1 MLKTFVLCL
10 AVLLAACG
18 AKPSPEPFPAPAS
31 TASSEIR
38 RLPHPAVEALD
49 TPSPLFRQAPAE
61 QARAQ
66 IARMDKA
73 SMGLR
78 SWMELAPAL
87 ERSLAYA
94 RSWNPDERAAEH
106 SGIRITWGEVVA
118 SLEKLK
124 AILPRLDAQPELLE
138 EGFQWLSVAPEVK
151 FTGYYSPVMQ
161 ASRTRK
167 PGYEYP
173 IYRLPEELAP
183 DLAWCLPTHSC
194 PEDAFLQV
202 IKPEDPYYSRA
213 DIDLDGA
220 LKSRNL
226 EMAWLEHPVETYDLM
241 LEGSGILAFDD
252 GTQQAALF
260 AGLNGPEHG
269 GLPDPFGGTSAQQG
283 LDEGYP
289 PMVGQPPPE
298 AQGLFERFQRL
309 RFFPVRCRASERD
322 GGLRTD
328 AVGQHGGRSARPAA
342 WRHRFLR
349 ASGTAAGHPERA
361 RLRTRYRR
369 RDPFAAHRHV
379 HRGRRRR
386 PPSGHDHLQSGAGLA
401 VVGETVS
408 LPEKVRFPSEGFQ
421 KAVAVPFQ
429 RPASCLDPFPSRK
442 EPCTKH
448 RDRGRQSP
456 RSRCGSEVVE
466 ETFGVMVK
474 RLAAYVPGCCGRR
487 RTAPC
492 GLRAL

>member
-138 EGFQWLSVAPEVK
+138 EGFQWLSVVPEVK

-226 EMAWLEHPVETYDLM
+226 EMAWLEHPVETYD
-241 LEGSGILAFDD
+241 
-252 GTQQAALF
+252 
-260 AGLNGPEHG
+260 GL
-269 GLPDPFGGTSAQQG
+269 
-283 LDEGYP
+283 
-289 PMVGQPPPE
+289 
-298 AQGLFERFQRL
+298 
-309 RFFPVRCRASERD
+309 
-322 GGLRTD
+322 
-328 AVGQHGGRSARPAA
+328 
-342 WRHRFLR
+342 
-349 ASGTAAGHPERA
+349 
-361 RLRTRYRR
+361 
-369 RDPFAAHRHV
+369 
-379 HRGRRRR
+379 
-386 PPSGHDHLQSGAGLA
+386 
-401 VVGETVS
+401 
-408 LPEKVRFPSEGFQ
+408 
-421 KAVAVPFQ
+421 
-429 RPASCLDPFPSRK
+429 
-442 EPCTKH
+442 
-448 RDRGRQSP
+448 
-456 RSRCGSEVVE
+456 
-466 ETFGVMVK
+466 
-474 RLAAYVPGCCGRR
+474 
-487 RTAPC
+487 
-492 GLRAL
+492 

>member
-1 MLKTFVLCL
+1 MVAAHRSAAVRDVPSSKGTPSVVYRIAGENFIIIIPGEYRSGYMRTCAPPFLLRGTGQRMRPFTQRGIDVENVCAVPCRPVGRMWGQTF
-10 AVLLAACG
+10 
-18 AKPSPEPFPAPAS
+18 PEPFPAPAS

-49 TPSPLFRQAPAE
+49 TPSPLFRRAPAE

-260 AGLNGPEHG
+260 AGLNGHSGQSMAGYLIRSGELPRNKASMKGIRQWWDNHPQKRRAFLNASSGYVFFRFGAEHPKGTAGCELTPWVSMAVDPRVLPLG
-269 GLPDPFGGTSAQQG
+269 GIVSYALPGQRQGIRRGLGFAHDTGGAI
-283 LDEGYP
+283 
-289 PMVGQPPPE
+289 
-298 AQGLFERFQRL
+298 RL
-309 RFFPVRCRASERD
+309 RRIDMYTGEGED
-322 GGLRTD
+322 
-328 AVGQHGGRSARPAA
+328 
-342 WRHRFLR
+342 
-349 ASGTAAGHPERA
+349 
-361 RLRTRYRR
+361 
-369 RDPFAAHRHV
+369 AHRQAMTIYNQGQV
-379 HRGRRRR
+379 W
-386 PPSGHDHLQSGAGLA
+386 LLLA
-401 VVGETVS
+401 
-408 LPEKVRFPSEGFQ
+408 KQ
-421 KAVAVPFQ
+421 
-429 RPASCLDPFPSRK
+429 
-442 EPCTKH
+442 
-448 RDRGRQSP
+448 
-456 RSRCGSEVVE
+456 
-466 ETFGVMVK
+466 
-474 RLAAYVPGCCGRR
+474 
-487 RTAPC
+487 
-492 GLRAL
+492 

>member
-1 MLKTFVLCL
+1 MVAAHRSAAVRDVPSSKGTPSVVYRIAGENFIIIIPGEYRSGYMRTCAPPFLLRGTGQRMRPFTQRGIDVENVCAVPCRPVGRMWGQTF
-10 AVLLAACG
+10 
-18 AKPSPEPFPAPAS
+18 PEPFPPLPQPPLPRS
-31 TASSEIR
+31 GGCPSR
-38 RLPHPAVEALD
+38 RRSAGH
-49 TPSPLFRQAPAE
+49 PSPLFRQAPAE

-73 SMGLR
+73 SIGAAFVDGIGPR
-78 SWMELAPAL
+78 V

-260 AGLNGPEHG
+260 AGLNGHSGQSMAGYLIRSGELPRNKASMKGIRQWWDNHPQKRRAFLNASSGYVFFRFGAEHPKGTAGCELTPWVSMAVDPRVLPLG
-269 GLPDPFGGTSAQQG
+269 GIVSYALPGQRQGIRRGLGFAHDTGGAI
-283 LDEGYP
+283 
-289 PMVGQPPPE
+289 
-298 AQGLFERFQRL
+298 RL
-309 RFFPVRCRASERD
+309 RRIDIYTGEGED
-322 GGLRTD
+322 
-328 AVGQHGGRSARPAA
+328 
-342 WRHRFLR
+342 
-349 ASGTAAGHPERA
+349 
-361 RLRTRYRR
+361 
-369 RDPFAAHRHV
+369 AHRQAMTIYNQGQV
-379 HRGRRRR
+379 W
-386 PPSGHDHLQSGAGLA
+386 LLLA
-401 VVGETVS
+401 
-408 LPEKVRFPSEGFQ
+408 KQ
-421 KAVAVPFQ
+421 
-429 RPASCLDPFPSRK
+429 
-442 EPCTKH
+442 
-448 RDRGRQSP
+448 
-456 RSRCGSEVVE
+456 
-466 ETFGVMVK
+466 
-474 RLAAYVPGCCGRR
+474 
-487 RTAPC
+487 
-492 GLRAL
+492 

>member
-260 AGLNGPEHG
+260 AGLNGHSGQSMAGYLIRSGE
-269 GLPDPFGGTSAQQG
+269 LP
-283 LDEGYP
+283 
-289 PMVGQPPPE
+289 
-298 AQGLFERFQRL
+298 RNK
-309 RFFPVRCRASERD
+309 ASMKGIRQWWD
-322 GGLRTD
+322 NHPQKRRT
-328 AVGQHGGRSARPAA
+328 GRWWSP
-342 WRHRFLR
+342 
-349 ASGTAAGHPERA
+349 
-361 RLRTRYRR
+361 
-369 RDPFAAHRHV
+369 
-379 HRGRRRR
+379 
-386 PPSGHDHLQSGAGLA
+386 
-401 VVGETVS
+401 
-408 LPEKVRFPSEGFQ
+408 
-421 KAVAVPFQ
+421 
-429 RPASCLDPFPSRK
+429 
-442 EPCTKH
+442 
-448 RDRGRQSP
+448 SP
-456 RSRCGSEVVE
+456 R
-466 ETFGVMVK
+466 
-474 RLAAYVPGCCGRR
+474 
-487 RTAPC
+487 
-492 GLRAL
+492 

>member
-18 AKPSPEPFPAPAS
+18 AKPSPE
-31 TASSEIR
+31 
-38 RLPHPAVEALD
+38 PHPAVEALD

-183 DLAWCLPTHSC
+183 DLAWCLPCLLYTS
-194 PEDAFLQV
+194 DA
-202 IKPEDPYYSRA
+202 A
-213 DIDLDGA
+213 D
-220 LKSRNL
+220 
-226 EMAWLEHPVETYDLM
+226 E
-241 LEGSGILAFDD
+241 
-252 GTQQAALF
+252 
-260 AGLNGPEHG
+260 
-269 GLPDPFGGTSAQQG
+269 
-283 LDEGYP
+283 
-289 PMVGQPPPE
+289 
-298 AQGLFERFQRL
+298 
-309 RFFPVRCRASERD
+309 
-322 GGLRTD
+322 
-328 AVGQHGGRSARPAA
+328 
-342 WRHRFLR
+342 
-349 ASGTAAGHPERA
+349 
-361 RLRTRYRR
+361 
-369 RDPFAAHRHV
+369 
-379 HRGRRRR
+379 
-386 PPSGHDHLQSGAGLA
+386 
-401 VVGETVS
+401 
-408 LPEKVRFPSEGFQ
+408 
-421 KAVAVPFQ
+421 
-429 RPASCLDPFPSRK
+429 
-442 EPCTKH
+442 
-448 RDRGRQSP
+448 
-456 RSRCGSEVVE
+456 
-466 ETFGVMVK
+466 
-474 RLAAYVPGCCGRR
+474 
-487 RTAPC
+487 
-492 GLRAL
+492 

>member
-1 MLKTFVLCL
+1 MVAAHRSAAVRDVPSSKGTPSVVYRIAGENFIIIIPGGYRSGYMRTCAPPFLLRGSGQRMRPFTQRGIDVENVCAVP

-260 AGLNGPEHG
+260 AGLNGHSGQSMAGYLIRSGELPRNKASMKGIRQWWDNHPQKRRAFLNASSGYVFFRFGAEHPKGTAGCELTPWVSMAVDPRVLPLG
-269 GLPDPFGGTSAQQG
+269 GIVSYALPGQRQGIRRGLGFAHDTGGAI
-283 LDEGYP
+283 
-289 PMVGQPPPE
+289 
-298 AQGLFERFQRL
+298 RL
-309 RFFPVRCRASERD
+309 RRIDIYTGEGED
-322 GGLRTD
+322 
-328 AVGQHGGRSARPAA
+328 
-342 WRHRFLR
+342 
-349 ASGTAAGHPERA
+349 
-361 RLRTRYRR
+361 
-369 RDPFAAHRHV
+369 AHRQAMTIYNQGQV
-379 HRGRRRR
+379 W
-386 PPSGHDHLQSGAGLA
+386 LLLA
-401 VVGETVS
+401 
-408 LPEKVRFPSEGFQ
+408 KQ
-421 KAVAVPFQ
+421 
-429 RPASCLDPFPSRK
+429 
-442 EPCTKH
+442 
-448 RDRGRQSP
+448 
-456 RSRCGSEVVE
+456 
-466 ETFGVMVK
+466 
-474 RLAAYVPGCCGRR
+474 
-487 RTAPC
+487 
-492 GLRAL
+492 

>member
-260 AGLNGPEHG
+260 AGLNGHSGQSMAGSLIRSGELPRNKASMKGIRQWWDNHPQKRRAFLNASSGYVFFRFGAEHPKGTAGCELTPWVSMAVDPRVLPLG
-269 GLPDPFGGTSAQQG
+269 GIVSYALPGQRQGIRRGLGFAHDTGGAI
-283 LDEGYP
+283 
-289 PMVGQPPPE
+289 
-298 AQGLFERFQRL
+298 RL
-309 RFFPVRCRASERD
+309 RRIDIYTGEGED
-322 GGLRTD
+322 
-328 AVGQHGGRSARPAA
+328 
-342 WRHRFLR
+342 
-349 ASGTAAGHPERA
+349 
-361 RLRTRYRR
+361 
-369 RDPFAAHRHV
+369 AHRQAMTIYNQGQV
-379 HRGRRRR
+379 W
-386 PPSGHDHLQSGAGLA
+386 LLLA
-401 VVGETVS
+401 
-408 LPEKVRFPSEGFQ
+408 KQ
-421 KAVAVPFQ
+421 
-429 RPASCLDPFPSRK
+429 
-442 EPCTKH
+442 
-448 RDRGRQSP
+448 
-456 RSRCGSEVVE
+456 
-466 ETFGVMVK
+466 
-474 RLAAYVPGCCGRR
+474 
-487 RTAPC
+487 
-492 GLRAL
+492 

>member
-1 MLKTFVLCL
+1 MWGQTI
-10 AVLLAACG
+10 
-18 AKPSPEPFPAPAS
+18 PEPFPAPAS

-73 SMGLR
+73 SMGAAFVDGNWPPR
-78 SWMELAPAL
+78 WSG
-87 ERSLAYA
+87 SLAYA

-260 AGLNGPEHG
+260 AGLNGHSGQSMAGYLIRSGELPRNKASMKGIRQWWDNHPQKRRAFLNASSGYVFFRFGAEHPKGTAGCELTPWVSMAVDPRVLPLG
-269 GLPDPFGGTSAQQG
+269 GIVSYALPGQRQGIRRGLGFAHDTGGAI
-283 LDEGYP
+283 
-289 PMVGQPPPE
+289 
-298 AQGLFERFQRL
+298 RL
-309 RFFPVRCRASERD
+309 RRIDMYTGEGED
-322 GGLRTD
+322 
-328 AVGQHGGRSARPAA
+328 
-342 WRHRFLR
+342 
-349 ASGTAAGHPERA
+349 
-361 RLRTRYRR
+361 
-369 RDPFAAHRHV
+369 AHRQAMTIYNQGQV
-379 HRGRRRR
+379 W
-386 PPSGHDHLQSGAGLA
+386 LLLA
-401 VVGETVS
+401 
-408 LPEKVRFPSEGFQ
+408 KQ
-421 KAVAVPFQ
+421 
-429 RPASCLDPFPSRK
+429 
-442 EPCTKH
+442 
-448 RDRGRQSP
+448 
-456 RSRCGSEVVE
+456 
-466 ETFGVMVK
+466 
-474 RLAAYVPGCCGRR
+474 
-487 RTAPC
+487 
-492 GLRAL
+492 